1 MNFGERVMAGL
12 GVAGWMIG
20 FLAGLGVFLIV
31 VGLVVLTFQWLAQM
45 LDDNEEREEETEDD
59 GKSV

>member
-1 MNFGERVMAGL
+1 MLFTEQLLKGL
-12 GVAGWMIG
+12 GVAGWLIG
-20 FLAGLGVFLIV
+20 FLAGMGVFLIV

>member
-1 MNFGERVMAGL
+1 MNFGEQVMAGL